1 MKKIFAIVLG
11 VTLLAG
17 TQANAQISV
26 GAGWLN
32 STEKSV
38 TTYNDGSKNVSEP
51 TNLNGFYAGGQYNI
65 PIAGGLG
72 VAPGL
77 YASVLF
83 GKKTGSVSY
92 IVGSTN
98 LQQDYTEIALNVPV
112 NVNYAFEIGDF
123 KLIAYAGPNFQ
134 YGIVSNDVITTSST
148 TILGDGSTKD
158 TFNHYT
164 GQVIHSDGSS
174 NTNADNIDRN
184 PFNIYIGGGLVFQ
197 AGSIMVNVGYDH
209 SILNFY
215 KGNSNTNTSRS
226 QIKLGVGYAF

>member
-11 VTLLAG
+11 VALLAG

-65 PIAGGLG
+65 PIAGGFG

-83 GKKTGSVSY
+83 GKQTGSLGY

-98 LQQDYTEIALNVPV
+98 IQSDYTEIALNVPV

-134 YGIVSNDVITTSST
+134 YGIVSSSVTTTATT
-148 TILGDGSTKD
+148 TIIGDGNTKD

-164 GQVIHSDGSS
+164 GQVIYTDGSS
-174 NTNADNIDRN
+174 NTNADNADRN

-226 QIKLGVGYAF
+226 QIKIGVGYAF

>member
-11 VTLLAG
+11 VALLAG

-65 PIAGGLG
+65 PIAGGFG

-83 GKKTGSVSY
+83 GKQTGSLGY

-98 LQQDYTEIALNVPV
+98 IQSDYTEIALNVPV

-134 YGIVSNDVITTSST
+134 YGIVSSSVTTTATT
-148 TILGDGSTKD
+148 TIIGDGNTKD

-164 GQVIHSDGSS
+164 GQVIYTDGSS
-174 NTNADNIDRN
+174 NTNADNADRN

>member
-1 MKKIFAIVLG
+1 MKKLFAVILG
-11 VTLLAG
+11 VALLAG

-65 PIAGGLG
+65 PIAGGFG

-83 GKKTGSVSY
+83 GKQTGSLGY

-98 LQQDYTEIALNVPV
+98 IQSDYTEIALNVPV

-134 YGIVSNDVITTSST
+134 YGIVSSSVTTTATT
-148 TILGDGSTKD
+148 TIIGDGNTKD

-164 GQVIHSDGSS
+164 GQVIYTDGSS
-174 NTNADNIDRN
+174 NTNADNADRN

-226 QIKLGVGYAF
+226 QIKIGVGYAF